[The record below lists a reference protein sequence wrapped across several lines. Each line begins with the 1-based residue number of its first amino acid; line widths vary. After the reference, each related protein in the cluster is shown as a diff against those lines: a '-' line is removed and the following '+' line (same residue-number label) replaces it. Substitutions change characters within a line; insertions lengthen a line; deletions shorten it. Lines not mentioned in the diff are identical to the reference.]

1 MVGWKTAGS
10 RHCYSECSDFAPYS
24 VTIAGM
30 EAMNLLLLMVSAV
43 AAAAAAANAD
53 YLLMMAMVV
62 TWLEYVALELVAV
75 AVSTTQNKLFGF

>member
-10 RHCYSECSDFAPYS
+10 RHCYSERSDFAPYS

-43 AAAAAAANAD
+43 AAAANAD